1 MQFIRF
7 KKGDLIS
14 YGKVN
19 GQNVNRIEGDIFSNY
34 KVTEDIYNPA
44 DIELLIPCLPT
55 KIICIGLN
63 YKSHALEMGFELPD
77 APIIFLKPL
86 TSALPHGKEI
96 IKPKMSERVD
106 FEAELALVIGK
117 EAFDIEAEEAG
128 EYIFGATCFN
138 DITAR
143 DLQQKDGQWTRAKS
157 FNTFAPFG
165 PNITTDID
173 YDNLCIELIQNGR
186 IMQKS
191 NTSDFI
197 FNSQRLVSFVSQIMT
212 LYPGDIIATGTP
224 SGIGAVESGDIIE
237 VKIEEIGVLKNT
249 VR

>member
-7 KKGDLIS
+7 KKDNLIS
-14 YGKVN
+14 YGKVS
-19 GQNVNRIEGDIFSNY
+19 GQKVNRIEGDIFSNY
-34 KVTEDIYNPA
+34 LVTEEIYNPA
-44 DIELLIPCLPT
+44 DIELLTPCSPT
-55 KIICIGLN
+55 KIICVGLN
-63 YKSHALEMGFELPD
+63 YKSHALEMGFELPNE
-77 APIIFLKPL
+77 PIIFLKPL
-86 TSALPHGKEI
+86 TSALPHGKAI
-96 IKPKMSERVD
+96 IKPRMSKRVD

-117 EAFDIEAEEAG
+117 EAFDIEPEEAG

-138 DITAR
+138 DVTAR
-143 DLQQKDGQWTRAKS
+143 DLQEKDGQWARAKS

-173 YDNLCIELIQNGR
+173 YDNLNIELIKNCKV
-186 IMQKS
+186 MQKS

-197 FNSQRLVSFVSQIMT
+197 FNSRKLVSFISQIMT

-224 SGIGAVESGDIIE
+224 SGIGAVESGDIVE
-237 VKIEEIGVLKNT
+237 VKIEEVGILKNP